1 MKTTTRS
8 NIYLDQTERRFDM
21 RGLLTA
27 RGKDPMK
34 RNTSAAVVL
43 CLAVLGTAI
52 EARAECQGGQ
62 YLRGSIAET
71 RIASPNDPSSR
82 FLGNVTGV
90 LNGASTVFLTGTP
103 PNVTSFDTFVTTQGD
118 MLTATGL
125 PTRTPIPGA
134 PPGEFTIHT
143 DLTITGGSGKYAGA
157 TGWMTFD
164 GQSHNLFGGVGVAT
178 IDLVYRGCVSGP
190 NIKADGN

>member
-1 MKTTTRS
+1 MRS
-8 NIYLDQTERRFDM
+8 
-21 RGLLTA
+21 LLTA

-62 YLRGSIAET
+62 YLHGSIAET
-71 RIASPNDPSSR
+71 RIASPNDPLSR
-82 FLGNVTGV
+82 WLGNVTGV
-90 LNGASTVFLTGTP
+90 LNGASTFFVTGTP

-125 PTRTPIPGA
+125 FRRTPIPGA
-134 PPGEFTIHT
+134 PPGEFTVHV

-164 GQSHNLFGGVGVAT
+164 GQMHNVFGGVGVAT
-178 IDLVYRGCVSGP
+178 LDLVYRGCVSGP

>member
-1 MKTTTRS
+1 
-8 NIYLDQTERRFDM
+8 
-21 RGLLTA
+21 
-27 RGKDPMK
+27 MK

-71 RIASPNDPSSR
+71 RIASPNDPLGR
-82 FLGNVTGV
+82 FLSNVTGV
-90 LNGASTVFLTGTP
+90 LNGAGTVFATGTP
-103 PNVTSFDTFVTTQGD
+103 PNLTSFDTFVTTQGD

-125 PTRTPIPGA
+125 FTRTPIPGA
-134 PPGEFTIHT
+134 PPGEFTVHV

-157 TGWMTFD
+157 TGTMTFD
-164 GQSHNLFGGVGVAT
+164 GQMHNVFGGVGVAT
-178 IDLVYRGCVSGP
+178 VDLVYRGCVSGP

>member
-1 MKTTTRS
+1 MKNTTRS
-8 NIYLDQTERRFDM
+8 NVYLPM
-21 RGLLTA
+21 AAMILTA
-27 RGKDPMK
+27 
-34 RNTSAAVVL
+34 A
-43 CLAVLGTAI
+43 LGAAI

-71 RIASPNDPSSR
+71 RIASPNEGR
-82 FLGNVTGV
+82 LLGTVTGV
-90 LNGASTVFLTGTP
+90 LNGASTVFTTGMP

-118 MLTATGL
+118 MLTATGR

-134 PPGEFTIHT
+134 PPGEFTVHV

-164 GQSHNLFGGVGVAT
+164 GQSHNALGGVGVAHA
-178 IDLVYRGCVSGP
+178 DLVYRGCVSGP
-190 NIKADGN
+190 NIKADGNSPQ

>member
-1 MKTTTRS
+1 MRS
-8 NIYLDQTERRFDM
+8 
-21 RGLLTA
+21 LLTA

-62 YLRGSIAET
+62 YLRGSIAKT
-71 RIASPNDPSSR
+71 RIASPNDPLSR
-82 FLGNVTGV
+82 WLGNVTGV
-90 LNGASTVFLTGTP
+90 LNGASTMFVTGTP

-125 PTRTPIPGA
+125 FTRTPIPGA
-134 PPGEFTIHT
+134 PPGEFTVHV
-143 DLTITGGSGKYAGA
+143 DPTITGGSGKYAGA

-164 GQSHNLFGGVGVAT
+164 GQMHNVFGGVGVAT